1 VTAVHVIVPE
11 GIHDPGRPSGG
22 NAYDRRVCRGLAAAG
37 WQVRERAVP
46 GGWPSPDAAARVALG
61 GELGAVPDGAVVLV
75 DGLIASTV
83 PEVLAPEAHRLRLA
97 VLLHLPLGDAATADG
112 ARERECA
119 ALSAAAAVITT
130 SRWGRRR
137 LLELYPLDP
146 GLVHVA
152 EPGVDAADLAPGTA
166 AGSELL
172 CVAAVTP
179 HKGQDVLLAAMGG
192 IADLSWRCTCVGPR
206 TGEAAFADRLA
217 RLAQDTGIADRV
229 CFVGPRTIAALDQ
242 AYSAADALVLATRV
256 ESYGMVVSEAL
267 ARGLPVLATSVGGLP
282 EALGRLPG
290 GRRPGLLVPPG
301 DAAALAAALRRWLTD
316 ASLRGRLRHAARQRR
331 TTLRGWP
338 VTSDR
343 VSRVLAGVS
352 G

>member
-1 VTAVHVIVPE
+1 
-11 GIHDPGRPSGG
+11 
-22 NAYDRRVCRGLAAAG
+22 
-37 WQVRERAVP
+37 
-46 GGWPSPDAAARVALG
+46 
-61 GELGAVPDGAVVLV
+61 
-75 DGLIASTV
+75 
-83 PEVLAPEAHRLRLA
+83 
-97 VLLHLPLGDAATADG
+97 
-112 ARERECA
+112 
-119 ALSAAAAVITT
+119 
-130 SRWGRRR
+130 
-137 LLELYPLDP
+137 
-146 GLVHVA
+146 
-152 EPGVDAADLAPGTA
+152 
-166 AGSELL
+166 
-172 CVAAVTP
+172 
-179 HKGQDVLLAAMGG
+179 
-192 IADLSWRCTCVGPR
+192 
-206 TGEAAFADRLA
+206 
-217 RLAQDTGIADRV
+217 
-229 CFVGPRTIAALDQ
+229 VGPRTIAALDQ